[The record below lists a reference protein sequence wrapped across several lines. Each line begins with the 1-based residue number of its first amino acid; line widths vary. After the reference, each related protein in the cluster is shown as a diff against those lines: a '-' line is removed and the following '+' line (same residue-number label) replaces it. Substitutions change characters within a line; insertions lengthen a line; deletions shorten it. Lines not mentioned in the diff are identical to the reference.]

1 MQVNE
6 LITVSTNDRNE
17 PTVSARELYKYLEL
31 ADGQFSRWARANI
44 IENIFAVNGDDWVG
58 FDINV
63 EGNPVSDYVLTV
75 PFAKKLSM
83 ASKTERGE
91 EVRNYFLRVEKDFNS
106 PEKVM
111 ARALKIADEELRTVK
126 AQLQIAAPKAEG
138 YDTLMSSGDC
148 ISIGEMAKLLKTG
161 QNRLFRFLRGLRVL
175 MSDNIPYQEHI
186 DAGRFRVIEQS
197 WKFDGA
203 AHIGFKTLV
212 TPKGQDYI
220 RKVWEP
226 LKIGER
232 DARDRA

>member
-6 LITVSTNDRNE
+6 LITVSTNERQQ
-17 PTVSARELYKYLEL
+17 PVISGRELHEFLGVGTAYKDWFPRMCEYGFTDGVDFCSNLSESTGGRPATDHALTLDMAKEL
-31 ADGQFSRWARANI
+31 AMLQR
-44 IENIFAVNGDDWVG
+44 
-58 FDINV
+58 
-63 EGNPVSDYVLTV
+63 
-75 PFAKKLSM
+75 
-83 ASKTERGE
+83 TERGKQA
-91 EVRNYFLRVEKDFNS
+91 RQYFLQVEKDFNS

-161 QNRLFRFLRGLRVL
+161 QNRLFRFLRGLRIL